1 LDISILQVD
10 QTNGDGSEA
19 HVQELAAGWMA
30 DNADTV
36 AEWIAAAG

>member
-1 LDISILQVD
+1 MVMAQKH
-10 QTNGDGSEA
+10 TCK
-19 HVQELAAGWMA
+19 ELAAGWMA